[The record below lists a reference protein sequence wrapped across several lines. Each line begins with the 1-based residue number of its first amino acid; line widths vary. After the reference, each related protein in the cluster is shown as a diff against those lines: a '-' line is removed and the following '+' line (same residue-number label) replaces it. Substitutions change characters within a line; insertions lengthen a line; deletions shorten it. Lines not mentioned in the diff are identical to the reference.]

1 MDAIAAFDLTKQYNH
16 KLALQG
22 INFQVPEGRAA
33 ACIGDEGS
41 GKTTLVRLLA
51 GLRRPTAGECS
62 VMGLSPAFES
72 ARLHGIM
79 GTVLHSARL
88 YANMSI
94 ADNLRFFAGM
104 QGVTRDETVERLS
117 FLLHRL
123 DIWDERDKHPKE
135 LPTGVLLRAGL
146 ARAVIHRPRV
156 LVMDDQGAGMDME
169 TAQRVRELLDYL
181 VQEEGVTLLFCSQN
195 MNYAQNICSSF
206 ALLHQGILLAR
217 GNFESLRIGGGVRLK
232 AALRLAKGQAAP
244 AGFRLEE
251 GIWTR
256 EIQSEAEM
264 PKLISGVVEQ
274 GLQLYEAKVMRP
286 ELEEIYR
293 AYLAGGRRREES
305 YLESPRTSSTQP
317 NPSPQAG

>member
-1 MDAIAAFDLTKQYNH
+1 MDAIAAFDLTKQYKNRP
-16 KLALQG
+16 ALQG
-22 INFQVPEGRAA
+22 VSFQVPEGRAA
-33 ACIGDEGS
+33 ACVGDEGS

-72 ARLHGIM
+72 ARLHGMM

-88 YANMSI
+88 YADMTI
-94 ADNLRFFAGM
+94 GDNLRFFAGM
-104 QGVTRDETVERLS
+104 QNVSRDEAVERLS

-123 DIWDERDKHPKE
+123 DIWDERDKRPKE
-135 LPTGVLLRAGL
+135 LSTGVLLRASL
-146 ARAVIHRPRV
+146 ARAVMHRPKV
-156 LVMDDQGAGMDME
+156 LIMDEQGAGMDME
-169 TAQRVRELLDYL
+169 TAQRVRELLEYL
-181 VQEEGVTLLFCSQN
+181 TREEGVTLLFCSQN
-195 MNYAQNICSSF
+195 MNYAQSVCSSF
-206 ALLHQGILLAR
+206 ALLHQGVLLAR
-217 GNFESLRIGGGVRLK
+217 GNYDSLRVGGGVRMK

-244 AGFRLEE
+244 AGFRPEAGL
-251 GIWTR
+251 WVR

-264 PKLISGVVEQ
+264 PKLIAGVVDQ

-305 YLESPRTSSTQP
+305 HFENPRTSGTQP
-317 NPSPQAG
+317 A